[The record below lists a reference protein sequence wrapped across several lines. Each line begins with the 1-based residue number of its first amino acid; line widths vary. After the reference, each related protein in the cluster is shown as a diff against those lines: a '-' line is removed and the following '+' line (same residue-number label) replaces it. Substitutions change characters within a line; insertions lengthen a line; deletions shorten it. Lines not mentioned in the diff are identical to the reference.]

1 LGVFLLNLEQLLIF
15 NILQLYKAIIMKVK
29 DKVIVVTGGGNGI
42 GRELVLSLLRK
53 GSRVAALD
61 ISREALEQTKEL
73 VCEEQRERLSLHTVN
88 IGEKNTV
95 DNLPEQIIEIHGGVD
110 AIINNAGIVQP
121 FVKVNDLDLAAI
133 ERLCHVNFFGA
144 LYMIKAFLPHL
155 LKRPAAHIVNVASMG
170 GFIPIPGQSIYGA
183 TKAAIKLL
191 TEGLNSELADTNVDV
206 SIVFPGA
213 IRTNIMS
220 NSGLEMP
227 KADAEQEKKFNPM
240 DPGKAADMI
249 IDGMEKKEER
259 IFVGKDSRMLNR
271 LYRLSPGFASHLVAK
286 KMKSLL
292 P

>member
-1 LGVFLLNLEQLLIF
+1 MFYNSIK
-15 NILQLYKAIIMKVK
+15 QLYYESQRQSDRCNRWWERHWQGTGAFP
-29 DKVIVVTGGGNGI
+29 VTQ
-42 GRELVLSLLRK
+42 RK
-53 GSRVAALD
+53 PG
-61 ISREALEQTKEL
+61 
-73 VCEEQRERLSLHTVN
+73 CCPGH
-88 IGEKNTV
+88 
-95 DNLPEQIIEIHGGVD
+95 
-110 AIINNAGIVQP
+110 QP
-121 FVKVNDLDLAAI
+121 
-133 ERLCHVNFFGA
+133 
-144 LYMIKAFLPHL
+144 
-155 LKRPAAHIVNVASMG
+155 G

-259 IFVGKDSRMLNR
+259 IFVGKDSRMLNL